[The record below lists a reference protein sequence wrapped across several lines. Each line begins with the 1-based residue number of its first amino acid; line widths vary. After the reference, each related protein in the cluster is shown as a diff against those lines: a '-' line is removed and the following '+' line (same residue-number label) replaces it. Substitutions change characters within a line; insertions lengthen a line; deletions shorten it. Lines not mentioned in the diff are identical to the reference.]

1 MEYPSKEF
9 KDCGKISFES
19 HNNLIL
25 SMHDQL
31 VPTVGLLLISYTS
44 TIREFSKMVS
54 TRSRVVGAK
63 DVGQKARDAN
73 QI

>member
-1 MEYPSKEF
+1 
-9 KDCGKISFES
+9 
-19 HNNLIL
+19 
-25 SMHDQL
+25 
-31 VPTVGLLLISYTS
+31 
-44 TIREFSKMVS
+44 MVS